1 MTTTPY
7 ARHLALSDSQ
17 VVINER
23 LHLGLPPE
31 PRMPT
36 HCACGAPNGQYAS
49 DPWHGLSC
57 QSETATTVTDRH
69 DDIKFVLA
77 RWASRLG
84 ATKVQVE
91 PRRLDPNSRKRPD
104 LLIEIGGQ
112 LYLIDVTVRHPLAPS
127 HMSDCA
133 KDEKK
138 VLEQAEAEKLKE
150 YRDLAEDMK
159 AQFFA
164 FAVETTGRL
173 GNQAMAFLKIFIEQA
188 AKFKNLWAPREI
200 VYGIYRSVAI
210 AIARGNADIIAS
222 NLRLSRIAEWDE
234 R

>member
-1 MTTTPY
+1 M
-7 ARHLALSDSQ
+7 
-17 VVINER
+17 
-23 LHLGLPPE
+23 
-31 PRMPT
+31 
-36 HCACGAPNGQYAS
+36 
-49 DPWHGLSC
+49 
-57 QSETATTVTDRH
+57 
-69 DDIKFVLA
+69 
-77 RWASRLG
+77 
-84 ATKVQVE
+84 
-91 PRRLDPNSRKRPD
+91 
-104 LLIEIGGQ
+104 LIEIGGQ
-112 LYLIDVTVRHPLAPS
+112 CYLIDVTVRHPLAPS